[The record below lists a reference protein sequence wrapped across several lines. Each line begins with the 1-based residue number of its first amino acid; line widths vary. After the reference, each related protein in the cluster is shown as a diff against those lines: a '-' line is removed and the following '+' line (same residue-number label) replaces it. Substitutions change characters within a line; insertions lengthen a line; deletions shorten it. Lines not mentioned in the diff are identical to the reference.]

1 MAEERE
7 RQFKYRWDRTWA
19 DVPEEYLAFDGDVK
33 IGCVHRLNSISAG
46 GWYWA
51 MNAAPN
57 GLARSAARSKAA
69 TKPAKRSNASMTP
82 WWRGSRRRRRRAS
95 SELAEGSNRG
105 HVAPGLAR

>member
-57 GLARSAARSKAA
+57 GLARSAAQSKAA
-69 TKPAKRSNASMTP
+69 TKPCKEVEREYDAMVARIAAAKAK
-82 WWRGSRRRRRRAS
+82 GQ
-95 SELAEGSNRG
+95 L
-105 HVAPGLAR
+105 